1 MRSSKRT
8 LHHEDVAGL
17 HGDRLRRETLPHPA
31 IARVHNPPALVL
43 NEDLRGA
50 QDVPGR
56 QEPAARAVPFERAV
70 DRVRL
75 RESVAQAVFVQ
86 SGGVWRGGEP
96 AVVRRDPFE
105 AAGLLQLPRGWARL
119 VPEHRAVQL
128 LPDHK
133 RFGIALRT
141 AWPLNGFVHYAALD
155 ERAPVTLTKR
165 MPWSSALLTGAWFL
179 TVAGGTLVYLVAY
192 ALAGGL
198 SSASGAFLGVALSGL
213 GLLVCLFGL
222 VVVIAG

>member
-1 MRSSKRT
+1 MQAAV
-8 LHHEDVAGL
+8 LLGAVLILGLIVADWLAFSRMTPISVRYGVL
-17 HGDRLRRETLPHPA
+17 VGRRE
-31 IARVHNPPALVL
+31 
-43 NEDLRGA
+43 
-50 QDVPGR
+50 
-56 QEPAARAVPFERAV
+56 EP
-70 DRVRL
+70 L
-75 RESVAQAVFVQ
+75 
-86 SGGVWRGGEP
+86 
-96 AVVRRDPFE
+96 VVRRDRFD

-128 LPDHK
+128 LPDRK
-133 RFGIALRT
+133 RFGIAVRT

-222 VVVIAG
+222 VVVAAAYRLEDKRLMMLYDEFKSSLL